1 MVIGYPC
8 LSDVWTC
15 KSLSKFEVITNCTS
29 ISFWMYPSF
38 YMSLSTFQ
46 ENCLQDKFPLKM
58 VRYVKDP

>member
-1 MVIGYPC
+1 
-8 LSDVWTC
+8 
-15 KSLSKFEVITNCTS
+15 
-29 ISFWMYPSF
+29 MYPSF